1 MKEKR
6 KKTAAGW
13 IVLAVL
19 VVLLLLG
26 AWYLFLGGKI
36 KNADN
41 EIVYGEEDTNSLVVY
56 FSREGVIPEGADA
69 VTSASPSSNRYGA
82 ASDTE
87 AAAGMIQQLTGADM
101 FQIHTERYY
110 CCAPFSMTCSYP
122 G

>member
-36 KNADN
+36 KNAAHWA
-41 EIVYGEEDTNSLVVY
+41 L
-56 FSREGVIPEGADA
+56 
-69 VTSASPSSNRYGA
+69 NRY
-82 ASDTE
+82 
-87 AAAGMIQQLTGADM
+87 TGPAEKIRQA
-101 FQIHTERYY
+101 FGK
-110 CCAPFSMTCSYP
+110 CPFREY
-122 G
+122 